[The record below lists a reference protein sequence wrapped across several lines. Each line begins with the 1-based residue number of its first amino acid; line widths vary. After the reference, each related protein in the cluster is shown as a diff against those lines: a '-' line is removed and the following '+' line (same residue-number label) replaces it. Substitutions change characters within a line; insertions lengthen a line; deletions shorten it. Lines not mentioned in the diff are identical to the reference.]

1 MSLLDYDGLDYHTGK
16 FKTWVKKLLE
26 GKSNA
31 GHKHTKSDIT
41 DFPNLGTAS
50 VKDVASTGNASTTQ
64 VVMGND
70 TRLSDARKANDVYD
84 WAKSSTKPTY
94 TASEVGADPSG
105 SASSALTS
113 ANGYTDTVADTK
125 VDKIDGKGLSTN
137 DLTDTLKSTYDTAVN
152 DVNTLKG
159 TGEGS
164 VSKTVTDEIAKV
176 VANAP
181 EDLDTLKEISDWING
196 HEDSAAA
203 MNTAIQNKVDKVQGK
218 GLSTNDLTNELKTK
232 YDENIENLNNSI
244 RSVYSITKNLCNVQ
258 EGYIL
263 VNSSKQLITGMYLDS
278 GDYVLSFN
286 SDSSDG
292 TYTIETVNDDMSNTG
307 DMTIDDGTAN
317 IKSGKNTKTFHIIG
331 SAKIAISS
339 TVETELYNMQI
350 EAGTSATSYDD
361 YIDSL
366 WSLTSGVA
374 GIRKTMVDKTD
385 LDTVNNSLLSL
396 ITHNTNYV
404 ENFSGDE
411 TADNAPMG
419 IRKGMTVE
427 GYPEIFGE
435 WVLYKTYYY
444 DTEHQYGWQTAY
456 DMNASRIAYRYRRN
470 GSWFEWNYLNDVKT
484 VDFNGTK
491 YLFTFKAGDDIDK
504 DITDDVRVKN
514 NPYFALD
521 VTNVNNI
528 GLNIEFLTGETSQ
541 KEITVYKSLEK
552 DGEVCDTFVYNFK
565 PSSTHK
571 SEYLNINVS
580 GDSGYIYF
588 KLSNTGGT
596 GWNPKIT
603 SIALNN
609 SAGGQSSINSYSN
622 KVDYTISADY
632 ESIISKRENFSYKTN
647 NIVTLNFSIKVAG
660 DIAANKEI
668 VRVSPIPKNTI
679 YCFIHD
685 AYNGTVIPAYIDVN
699 GILKIRKAVSL
710 DGSYNVSATYGV

>member
-1 MSLLDYDGLDYHTGK
+1 MSVCIYNATNKSLTRTDSNSKGYYGE
-16 FKTWVKKLLE
+16 WVN
-26 GKSNA
+26 GTTYKS
-31 GHKHTKSDIT
+31 G
-41 DFPNLGTAS
+41 
-50 VKDVASTGNASTTQ
+50 
-64 VVMGND
+64 
-70 TRLSDARKANDVYD
+70 
-84 WAKSSTKPTY
+84 
-94 TASEVGADPSG
+94 SEVKHDGIYWIALRTTKVEPTKDNTEDWKEYIDISIVDKLSVDESNDLFYNNTRISNIIWSG
-105 SASSALTS
+105 TKAEYETAM
-113 ANGYTDTVADTK
+113 ANGEIKEGMFVNIEDDFVEDGSDLSGYLTK
-125 VDKIDGKGLSTN
+125 DDASNLYVTKIN
-137 DLTDTLKSTYDTAVN
+137 
-152 DVNTLKG
+152 
-159 TGEGS
+159 
-164 VSKTVTDEIAKV
+164 
-176 VANAP
+176 
-181 EDLDTLKEISDWING
+181 
-196 HEDSAAA
+196 
-203 MNTAIQNKVDKVQGK
+203 GK

-292 TYTIETVNDDMSNTG
+292 TYTIETVNDDMSSTG

-396 ITHNTNYV
+396 ITNNTNYV

-491 YLFTFKAGDDIDK
+491 YLFTFKAGDNIGK

-596 GWNPKIT
+596 GWAPKIT

-647 NIVTLNFSIKVAG
+647 NIVTLNFSINVAG

-668 VRVSPIPKNTI
+668 VRVSPIPKSTI

-685 AYNGTVIPAYIDVN
+685 AYDGTVIPAYIDAN